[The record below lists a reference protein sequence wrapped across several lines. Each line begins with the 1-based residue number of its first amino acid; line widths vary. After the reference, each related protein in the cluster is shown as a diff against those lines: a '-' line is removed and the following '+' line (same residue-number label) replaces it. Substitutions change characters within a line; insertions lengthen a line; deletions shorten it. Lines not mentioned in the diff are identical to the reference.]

1 MQVGRADKK
10 DRFELK
16 KENLSRERPPSTATS
31 ANIDRIRKLIKRD
44 CQMSCSDIADEL
56 EIPKICV
63 YRILIGVLDLR
74 NVYSQ
79 WIPHKLNERNKAA
92 RVQCCKDL
100 PKIFREKGMEYI
112 LSHYGVDDET
122 WVNCSEK
129 SKMTSNLS
137 FVMIQKP
144 YRKPCSAV

>member
-1 MQVGRADKK
+1 
-10 DRFELK
+10 
-16 KENLSRERPPSTATS
+16 
-31 ANIDRIRKLIKRD
+31 
-44 CQMSCSDIADEL
+44 MSCSDIAYEL

-79 WIPHKLNERNKAA
+79 WIPHKLNERNKAD

-100 PKIFREKGMEYI
+100 SKIFREKGMEYI

-129 SKMTSNLS
+129 
-137 FVMIQKP
+137 
-144 YRKPCSAV
+144 